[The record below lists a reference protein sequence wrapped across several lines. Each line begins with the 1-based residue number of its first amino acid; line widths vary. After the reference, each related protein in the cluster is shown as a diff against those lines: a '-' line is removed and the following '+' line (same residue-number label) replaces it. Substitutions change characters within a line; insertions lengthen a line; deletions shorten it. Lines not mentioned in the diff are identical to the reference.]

1 MGTQENIKPAEK
13 KIVKQAKG
21 NLRWYVVHTYSGSER
36 QAKES
41 LQERIQRHRVTRKF
55 GEILIPTETVEDFK
69 GGVRR
74 SQVRKCFP
82 GYLLVQMLLDEETA
96 HVVRSTPKITDF
108 VGSAGRDPSVLSDK
122 EAQRVR
128 SMATQ
133 TATKPRVSEHYCT
146 GELVRVIDGPFANFT
161 GSIEEVK
168 EDKKKV
174 RVLVSIFGRP
184 TPVELD
190 YSQIERTA

>member
-1 MGTQENIKPAEK
+1 MGTQENNKPAATK
-13 KIVKQAKG
+13 TAKQATESLK
-21 NLRWYVVHTYSGSER
+21 WYVVHTYSGSEN
-36 QAKES
+36 QAKEY
-41 LQERIQRHRVTRKF
+41 LQERIQRYDVARKF

-74 SQVRKCFP
+74 SQVKKCFP
-82 GYLLVQMLLDEETA
+82 GYLLVQMRFDEETA

-108 VGSAGRDPSVLSDK
+108 VGPNNRAPSVLSDT

-133 TATKPRVSEHYCT
+133 TAAKPRTSEHYNT
-146 GELVRVIDGPFANFT
+146 GEQVRVIDGPFANFS

-168 EDKKKV
+168 EDKKRV

-184 TPVELD
+184 TPVDLD
-190 YSQIERTA
+190 YAQIERLA